1 MRQTHLE
8 LDDENFPDPEAV
20 ADLLL
25 PELRSATRRQRP
37 PEDLGIL
44 RLLEDPALDGR
55 GRART
60 RWRRSQPDW
69 LDQSPDPDWP
79 DAA

>member
-8 LDDENFPDPEAV
+8 LDEEYIPDPEAT

-37 PEDLGIL
+37 PEDLGL
-44 RLLEDPALDGR
+44 FRLLEAPSLHDR

-60 RWRRSQPDW
+60 RGRRLRRDW
-69 LDQSPDPDWP
+69 QDHSPDPFWP